1 LTDGD
6 TCYVAYMWWLFVVA
20 FIAMLIVQLL
30 RARQEAPPTPALKL
44 AGGPP
49 DDADDARAGRPL
61 IDAIAE
67 ALRAGGADVA
77 PVEADDWGYTAA
89 ATLGG
94 KTLVLKLGAH
104 GQNGVGRI
112 WLLTLEG
119 ASAEAAHAVER
130 IVASIG
136 GVNVLGWDD

>member
-1 LTDGD
+1 
-6 TCYVAYMWWLFVVA
+6 MWWLFVLA
-20 FIAMLIVQLL
+20 FMAVLVVQLM
-30 RARQEAPPTPALKL
+30 RARKEAPPTPALKL

-67 ALRAGGADVA
+67 ALRQSGAEVA

-89 ATLGG
+89 ATVSGAML
-94 KTLVLKLGAH
+94 LLKLGAH

-119 ASAEAAHAVER
+119 ASAEAAKAVER
-130 IVASIG
+130 AVAGIG

>member
-1 LTDGD
+1 
-6 TCYVAYMWWLFVVA
+6 MWWLFVLA
-20 FIAMLIVQLL
+20 FIAVLVVQLM
-30 RARQEAPPTPALKL
+30 RARKEAPPTPALKL

-61 IDAIAE
+61 IDAIVE
-67 ALRAGGADVA
+67 ALRASGAEVA

-89 ATLGG
+89 ATVGG
-94 KTLVLKLGAH
+94 AMLLLKLGAH
-104 GQNGVGRI
+104 GSNGVGRI

-119 ASAEAAHAVER
+119 ASAEAAKAVEHAV
-130 IVASIG
+130 AGIG